1 VIPISPKPISP
12 KPKVAKPVAQG
23 ALDFAVRVR
32 ARSGQ
37 LRSHLDRR
45 ETILRVVREAHANL
59 DPVALGFWLVR
70 ELDQWIPAPS
80 WTVVAPDLTGQPA
93 LLAQRGLTKAGEPS
107 MWGVANWVMIQ
118 AMDLTSADLSR
129 DDRVDAGASGSVL
142 AFPLLCRG
150 RAVGALVGL
159 DPLPSSSRP
168 GLSNAARVKMERLFE
183 SVALALDNAL
193 SFRKEEALSIT
204 DDLTSLANSRY
215 LNLVLRREEK
225 RSARSGRP
233 LSVLFIDMDGFK
245 SINTNHGHLA
255 GSKALVEAGGVI
267 RTSARET
274 DVVARFGGD
283 EFALVLPDTDQ
294 KGARA
299 VADRILHRLRA
310 FAFLAGDGLALR
322 LTASIG
328 VATLPDMAGSAEE
341 LLRAA
346 DTAMYRVKDAGGDGI
361 KVAQKDI

>member
-1 VIPISPKPISP
+1 M
-12 KPKVAKPVAQG
+12 
-23 ALDFAVRVR
+23 
-32 ARSGQ
+32 
-37 LRSHLDRR
+37 
-45 ETILRVVREAHANL
+45 T
-59 DPVALGFWLVR
+59 
-70 ELDQWIPAPS
+70 
-80 WTVVAPDLTGQPA
+80 
-93 LLAQRGLTKAGEPS
+93 
-107 MWGVANWVMIQ
+107 
-118 AMDLTSADLSR
+118 
-129 DDRVDAGASGSVL
+129 
-142 AFPLLCRG
+142 
-150 RAVGALVGL
+150 
-159 DPLPSSSRP
+159 
-168 GLSNAARVKMERLFE
+168 RLFE

-283 EFALVLPDTDQ
+283 EFALVLPDTDHR
-294 KGARA
+294 GAKA

-310 FAFLAGDGLALR
+310 FGCLAGDGLALR

-328 VATLPDMAGSAEE
+328 VATLPDTAGSAEE
-341 LLRAA
+341 LLKAA

-361 KVAQKDI
+361 LIAEKGI